1 MSLLAEK
8 IKNSNK
14 ELQHEIDKLK
24 ELSARIDHNVQLTN
38 EEIENWAF
46 GVNETE
52 EYLPDDTI
60 IEELQKA
67 SGEEESSSSEDNVS
81 LNTIKHNDA
90 VSSFNTCL
98 QWASENNVPS
108 HQIILLNDLRNQA
121 IRAEINCKKQK
132 HLTDFF
138 CPALKVNLMCVEK
151 YHPLFL

>member
-1 MSLLAEK
+1 MMKKIIYLCHSWQKK

-14 ELQHEIDKLK
+14 ELQHEIDELK

-138 CPALKVNLMCVEK
+138 APR
-151 YHPLFL
+151 